1 LKKHSRKNQKT
12 ASGASVDSR
21 SAKKERGHFSKRPL
35 LLAALFFLAVP
46 GLLFFQKKAVRSV
59 GERKTVFV
67 PGSLTFNK
75 DIAPILWE
83 NCSGCHR
90 PGQSGPFNLITYDD
104 VRKHAADIDEVIGRR
119 FMPPWPPAPGYN
131 EFIGQRVLDEGQRT
145 KLRQWIADGTPEG
158 KTGDL
163 PVVPK
168 WNDEW
173 TLGKPD
179 LVVTLPM
186 AYRLPA
192 EGRDIY
198 RNFVVPIPTSEGR
211 FIKAVDFRPGSK
223 SVHHAFMLFDRTR
236 KSRRL
241 DEETPEP
248 GFGGMSAPGSAQ
260 SPSGQFLSWQPGKVP
275 RIDQNTP
282 SWKLNPDTDL
292 VLQIHMQPTGRPEP
306 VQPSVAFYFTDQP
319 STNISFKMGFD
330 SFSIDIPAGATNYL
344 VRDSYRLPVDV
355 EVMAVLPH
363 AHYLGKTLQSYAL
376 LPDGSK
382 KSLLYIPEWNFSW
395 QGDYRYIQPIFV
407 PKGSTIEMEFSYDN
421 STNNLRN
428 PQRPPQRVQYGVQ
441 TTDEMAN
448 LDFIFRLANARE
460 LEILERDYQYKAAKD
475 IISYN
480 EYALRQNPRN
490 AHAHTQLGKVFLA
503 LGRRGEA
510 QQQLEQA
517 TALDPRS
524 DDAHYH
530 LAVLLEDLGKLAE
543 AKEEYEAALRENPD
557 HLPASNNL
565 GLLCLRIG
573 DLDSAQAHFENAK
586 RVGQEEVLF
595 RGNFE
600 LLRKA
605 RQSAK
610 SNARR

>member
-1 LKKHSRKNQKT
+1 
-12 ASGASVDSR
+12 
-21 SAKKERGHFSKRPL
+21 
-35 LLAALFFLAVP
+35 
-46 GLLFFQKKAVRSV
+46 
-59 GERKTVFV
+59 
-67 PGSLTFNK
+67 
-75 DIAPILWE
+75 
-83 NCSGCHR
+83 
-90 PGQSGPFNLITYDD
+90 
-104 VRKHAADIDEVIGRR
+104 
-119 FMPPWPPAPGYN
+119 MPPWPPEPGYN
-131 EFIGQRVLDEGQRT
+131 EFIGQRVLGERQRT

-158 KTGDL
+158 KKDDL
-163 PVVPK
+163 PAVPK
-168 WNDEW
+168 WTDEW
-173 TLGKPD
+173 ALGKPD
-179 LVVTLPM
+179 LVVTLPV
-186 AYRLPA
+186 AYRLPP

-198 RNFVVPIPTSEGR
+198 RNFVIPIPISAGR

-248 GFGGMSAPGSAQ
+248 GFEGMSAPGSAQ

-282 SWKLNPDTDL
+282 SWKLNPETDL
-292 VLQIHMQPTGRPEP
+292 VLQMHMQPTGRLEP
-306 VQPSVAFYFTDQP
+306 VQPSVAFYFTDEP

-330 SFSIDIPAGATNYL
+330 SFSIDIPAGATNYE

-363 AHYLGKTLQSYAL
+363 AHYLGKKLQGFAL

-395 QGDYRYIQPIFV
+395 QGDYRYAQPIFL
-407 PKGSTIEMEFSYDN
+407 PKGSTLQMEFSYDN
-421 STNNLRN
+421 STNNVRN
-428 PQRPPQRVQYGVQ
+428 PQRPPKRVQYGVQ

-448 LDFIFRLANARE
+448 LDFIFRLANARDLE
-460 LEILERDYQYKAAKD
+460 LLERDYQYKAAKD

-480 EYALRQNPRN
+480 EYALRQNPRD
-490 AHAHTQLGKVFLA
+490 AHAHTQLGKVLLA
-503 LGRRGEA
+503 LGRQGEA
-510 QQQLEQA
+510 KQHLERA

-530 LAVLLEDLGKLAE
+530 LAVLLEDLGKLVE
-543 AKEEYEAALRENPD
+543 AKREYEAALRENPD
-557 HLPASNNL
+557 HLAASNNL

-586 RVGQEEVLF
+586 RVGQEEALV
-595 RGNFE
+595 RGNFD
-600 LLRKA
+600 LLRTA

-610 SNARR
+610 SNPR